1 MKTNNST
8 RLLEQRKKEL
18 RLEMASTLLSYK
30 QANHYLSEGKNL
42 NLVENTFKTTLPKIN
57 ESIRRYSYIATLQEM
72 AMGSDTMIDVANVKH
87 VLADLSQ
94 LSNTLIGH
102 YIRNVINP
110 DKLIDLVS
118 AAVSFLSGYKKV
130 APATEKALL
139 SKVEEQLGNAVE
151 FLGALDEL
159 FVSRWEE
166 LKALVTQPAKKSFF
180 GDKLTSLVKKAF
192 AHVTN
197 FDVNVFVKELREDA
211 NMLDYIKQIVEKTT
225 AEAFSISRF
234 AKKVQSKLKKSFGQ
248 MAKDFIGSFGMGGS
262 TGSPLG
268 MKPTN
273 AFEI

>member
-1 MKTNNST
+1 MKNTE

-18 RLEMASTLLSYK
+18 RLEMASTMLAYK
-30 QANHYLSEGKNL
+30 QANHFLSESKNL
-42 NLVENTFKTTLPKIN
+42 NLVEDVFKETLPKIN
-57 ESIRRYSYIATLQEM
+57 ESIRKYSYIATLKEM
-72 AMGSDTMIDVANVKH
+72 SMGSDTMTDVANVKH
-87 VLADLSQ
+87 VLADLSE

-102 YIRNVINP
+102 YIKNVINP

-118 AAVSFLSGYKKV
+118 AAVSFLSGNKKV

-139 SKVEEQLGNAVE
+139 TKVEEKLGNAIE
-151 FLGALDEL
+151 FLAALDEL

-166 LKALVTQPAKKSFF
+166 LKTLVNQPAKKSFF

-192 AHVTN
+192 AHVTG
-197 FDVNVFVKELREDA
+197 FDVGVFVQELRQDA
-211 NMLDYIKQIVEKTT
+211 DLLDYIKQIVEKTT
-225 AEAFSISRF
+225 TEAFSISRF

-268 MKPTN
+268 MKPTG
-273 AFEI
+273 AYEV